1 MNGHIPKPAAP
12 EQMYATLQ
20 AALRKQKKSLPR
32 VCPARKKDGPA
43 GAERHKSLPLSIE
56 FTSQTNGG
64 INMTDSS
71 IYEDI
76 ALRTG
81 GDIYVGVV
89 GPVRTGKSTFIKR
102 FMETMVIPAI
112 DNVYVKE
119 RARDELPQSGSG
131 RTVMTAEPKFV
142 PEDAVR
148 IAVGEG
154 SEIAVRLID
163 CVGYMI
169 PGAAGTEEDG
179 AERMVATPWFDHEIS
194 LSEAAEEGT
203 RRVIRDHSTIGLLVT
218 TDGTICGIPRENY
231 VAVEEKAVA
240 ELRDIGKP
248 FLVLLN
254 SAQPNSDAALS
265 LGRELAEKY
274 GVACVTADALSLREE
289 DVTKLLRTLLGE
301 FSAEECAVWLPEWV
315 EALPEGHAIK
325 TALYSE
331 ILSAAADVTK
341 LRDAQGLAERLAAV
355 ENVSAASLTDVQMGR
370 GSFSVKIEMPRELY
384 YRTIS
389 AESGLEITSDGEL
402 ISLLTALAEVKRQ
415 YDKVAMALSDVREK
429 GYGVVMPGS
438 DEMVLQEPEIVRA
451 GGKYKVV
458 LRASA
463 PAIHMLR
470 TDVVTEVSPAVGGE
484 NASEEILGFLLQNFE
499 GEATKIWE
507 SNIFGKS
514 MYDIAEEGLTAKLTR
529 MPLAT
534 QKKLQN
540 AMQRLVNEGHGN
552 LICFIF

>member
-1 MNGHIPKPAAP
+1 
-12 EQMYATLQ
+12 
-20 AALRKQKKSLPR
+20 
-32 VCPARKKDGPA
+32 
-43 GAERHKSLPLSIE
+43 
-56 FTSQTNGG
+56 
-64 INMTDSS
+64 MTDSS

-218 TDGTICGIPRENY
+218 TDGTICGIPRE
-231 VAVEEKAVA
+231 
-240 ELRDIGKP
+240 
-248 FLVLLN
+248 
-254 SAQPNSDAALS
+254 
-265 LGRELAEKY
+265 
-274 GVACVTADALSLREE
+274 E

-315 EALPEGHAIK
+315 AALSEGHAIK

-415 YDKVAMALSDVREK
+415 YDKVAVALSDVREK

-534 QKKLQN
+534 QRKLQN

>member
-1 MNGHIPKPAAP
+1 
-12 EQMYATLQ
+12 
-20 AALRKQKKSLPR
+20 
-32 VCPARKKDGPA
+32 
-43 GAERHKSLPLSIE
+43 
-56 FTSQTNGG
+56 
-64 INMTDSS
+64 MTDSS

-76 ALRTG
+76 ARRTG
-81 GDIYVGVV
+81 GDIYIGVV

-102 FMETMVIPAI
+102 FMETMVIPNI
-112 DNVYVKE
+112 DDVYVKE

-169 PGAAGTEEDG
+169 PGAAGTTEDG
-179 AERMVATPWFDHEIS
+179 EERMVATPWFDHEIS

-203 RRVIRDHSTIGLLVT
+203 KRVIRDHSTIGLVVT
-218 TDGTICGIPRENY
+218 TDGTICGIPRESY
-231 VAVEEKAVA
+231 AAAEEKAVG
-240 ELRDIGKP
+240 ELRELGKP
-248 FLVLLN
+248 FLILLN
-254 SAQPNSDAALS
+254 SAEPNGDAAQTLS
-265 LGRELAEKY
+265 RQLAEKY
-274 GVACVTADALSLREE
+274 GVACVAADCLSLREE
-289 DVTKLLRTLLGE
+289 DVAKIMRTLLGE
-301 FSAEECAVWLPEWV
+301 FSAEEYAVWLPEWV
-315 EALPEGHAIK
+315 EALADDHAVK

-331 ILSAAADVTK
+331 ILNASSDVHK
-341 LRDAQGLAERLAAV
+341 LRDAKALSEKLAAV
-355 ENVSAASLTDVQMGR
+355 ENVSAARLADMNMGS
-370 GSFSVKIEMPRELY
+370 GSFAVKIEMPRELY

-402 ISLLTALAEVKRQ
+402 ISLLCSLAQIKRE
-415 YDKVAMALSDVREK
+415 YDKVAPALADVREK
-429 GYGVVMPGS
+429 GYGVVLPSS

-458 LRASA
+458 LRAGA

-470 TDVVTEVSPAVGGE
+470 TNVETEVSPAVGGE

-529 MPLAT
+529 MQPST
-534 QKKLQN
+534 EKKLQN
-540 AMQRLVNEGHGN
+540 ALQRLVNEGRGN
-552 LICFIF
+552 LICIIL